1 MASVSGYFSVEEKVE
16 RGRREGGWEGL
27 RMLPGLQWGHC
38 GPQDGDALSGVGPAG
53 ITGDGGGAPS
63 PSQMGCA
70 PGCGGSAPRAAPGP
84 GEDRVVVGS
93 GQVEG
98 WGCRVMLGSP
108 RCHSQLCQPG
118 WGAGLG
124 GGEIVGRWRPGPP
137 FALKSQQGFAH
148 EEA

>member
-84 GEDRVVVGS
+84 GEDRVLVGS
-93 GQVEG
+93 RASRGLGLQGDAGESSLPLPAVSA
-98 WGCRVMLGSP
+98 WLGSW
-108 RCHSQLCQPG
+108 L
-118 WGAGLG
+118 
-124 GGEIVGRWRPGPP
+124 GRW
-137 FALKSQQGFAH
+137 
-148 EEA
+148 